1 MEALAEHIN
10 IQVEELL
17 SNEVIQWEDILNVL
31 KKLQSISLPLSEA
44 LVNLLT
50 QLQIHYEND
59 LNLAKTIYQN
69 KAIQYDLFTAK
80 MQLNEMKLNEFAH
93 EDEEEE
99 NSDFGDEQ
107 ENGIILEGIKT
118 TETFNFPIINEMDS
132 CFDGDNLNQQD
143 TSICTCNTFEIP
155 NHKYVNVATQEENFD
170 AKKINRLIYENNQY
184 LKVAKSW
191 KMQYEASIL
200 KIEEMKKKRK
210 NVYNFKSSNQTVE
223 NNKT

>member
-44 LVNLLT
+44 LINLLS
-50 QLQIHYEND
+50 QLKIHYEND

-80 MQLNEMKLNEFAH
+80 MQLNEMKLNEFTH

-99 NSDFGDEQ
+99 NSDFGNEL
-107 ENGIILEGIKT
+107 ENEIILEGIKT
-118 TETFNFPIINEMDS
+118 TETFNFPIINEVDS
-132 CFDGDNLNQQD
+132 CFDENNLNQQD
-143 TSICTCNTFEIP
+143 TSICTCNTFEIFP
-155 NHKYVNVATQEENFD
+155 NRKYVNVATQEENFD

-200 KIEEMKKKRK
+200 QIEEMKRKRK
-210 NVYNFKSSNQTVE
+210 IVYDFDD
-223 NNKT
+223 